1 MSPVKIALRS
11 TWGQAKF
18 ENEKKKKEYQYMSG
32 MNFVFNTFSIPNR

>member
-18 ENEKKKKEYQYMSG
+18 ENEKKKEYRYMSG